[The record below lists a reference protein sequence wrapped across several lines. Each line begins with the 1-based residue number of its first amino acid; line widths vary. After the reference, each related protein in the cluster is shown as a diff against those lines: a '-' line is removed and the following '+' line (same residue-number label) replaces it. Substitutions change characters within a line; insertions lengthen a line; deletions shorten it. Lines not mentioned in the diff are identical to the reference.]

1 MDIDDIYR
9 CISLEKNGKEN
20 VSPNSIFCCVIIHNN
35 MIIGE
40 GCHHKNGDNHAEV
53 VTINQVK
60 DKSKLKEA
68 ILYVSLEP

>member
-1 MDIDDIYR
+1 M
-9 CISLEKNGKEN
+9 EKNGKEN